1 MEIAIITSAII
12 LLISIV
18 TMILSGAYVAEIFLE
33 EVEYSMFGNRK
44 ENGHILEDIAVIA
57 LGVSTIFAVL
67 NAVLIVIFSI
77 INICI

>member
-1 MEIAIITSAII
+1 
-12 LLISIV
+12 
-18 TMILSGAYVAEIFLE
+18 MIMSGAYVAEIFLE
-33 EVEYSMFGNRK
+33 EVEYSMFGSRK

-77 INICI
+77 INIY

>member
-1 MEIAIITSAII
+1 
-12 LLISIV
+12 
-18 TMILSGAYVAEIFLE
+18 MIMSGAYVAEIFLE

-77 INICI
+77 INIY